1 VDLLLVNDRYVPIT
15 QCLCI
20 PSFSLKVE
28 KYCRL
33 QLSAIIQ
40 NRAILESVLSSD
52 NHCTTSAYLLAEFAE
67 RDLRKVNAEDRAAR
81 RLDKA
86 IKLVSSSAK
95 KLSSQGLVPS
105 STDLQSRPIVLH
117 TPSLKRVQKSSP
129 ADEALRSRPVEK
141 ELKSDVLYSNSDSDA
156 FVSPI
161 NEASSGFD
169 SDVQFVSSFTS
180 SKAVS
185 DSLKSCNVKPS
196 KFIQEKSGTF
206 VCRHCGFSHNEAWF
220 WESFDS
226 NKDYPGLNTARSTN
240 LSKQKGFLLGKCL
253 LKS

>member
-1 VDLLLVNDRYVPIT
+1 
-15 QCLCI
+15 
-20 PSFSLKVE
+20 
-28 KYCRL
+28 L

-40 NRAILESVLSSD
+40 NRAILQSVLSTN
-52 NHCTTSAYLLAEFAE
+52 NHRTTSAYLLAEFAE
-67 RDLRKVNAEDRAAR
+67 RDLRKVKAAR

-95 KLSSQGLVPS
+95 KLRSQGLVPS

-117 TPSLKRVQKSSP
+117 TPSLKRGQKASP
-129 ADEALRSRPVEK
+129 DDEALRSRPVKK
-141 ELKSDVLYSNSDSDA
+141 ELKSDFLYSDSDSDA

-161 NEASSGFD
+161 NEASSSFV

-185 DSLKSCNVKPS
+185 VSLKSCNVKPS

-206 VCRHCGFSHNEAWF
+206 DLLYVLLHNF
-220 WESFDS
+220 F
-226 NKDYPGLNTARSTN
+226 YFVHHL
-240 LSKQKGFLLGKCL
+240 
-253 LKS
+253 